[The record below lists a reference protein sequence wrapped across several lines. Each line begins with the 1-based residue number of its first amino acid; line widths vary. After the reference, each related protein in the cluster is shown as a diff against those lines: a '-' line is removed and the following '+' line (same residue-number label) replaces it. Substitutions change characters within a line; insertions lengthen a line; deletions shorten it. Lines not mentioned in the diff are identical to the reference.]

1 MKKKPVFYT
10 LKDESGKEIN
20 IPITAANDDWLRA
33 ARLGRKAKEGDKEAE
48 KELRKM
54 ENSQMMEFDDK
65 RDEKE
70 WNEIIFP

>member
-70 WNEIIFP
+70 